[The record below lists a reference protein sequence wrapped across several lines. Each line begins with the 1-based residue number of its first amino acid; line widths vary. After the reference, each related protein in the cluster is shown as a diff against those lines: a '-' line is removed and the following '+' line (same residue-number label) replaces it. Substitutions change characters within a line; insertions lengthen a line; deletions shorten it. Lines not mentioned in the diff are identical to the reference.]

1 MRSMHYIKF
10 NFIELQLYRYR
21 YFCFAKIAG
30 DKIYFNMLS
39 ALLTIKKQQNP
50 NNKINSRICI
60 EFSSH
65 AHDLLIFGIFVFI
78 YITLLQTSF
87 NMHSAHHN
95 SNQFHVSREI
105 YEKLKIIKENH
116 KRMFEFEFE
125 FEHRLIQIFVF
136 FFLVFSLFLI
146 KTISYL
152 NLYLSDTTSHV
163 C

>member
-1 MRSMHYIKF
+1 MRSMHCIFNLILLNCNSIDISASPKLPQIKYISTC
-10 NFIELQLYRYR
+10 LV
-21 YFCFAKIAG
+21 
-30 DKIYFNMLS
+30 
-39 ALLTIKKQQNP
+39 LTIKATKSQQQNKFE
-50 NNKINSRICI
+50 NLYC
-60 EFSSH
+60 EFTLH

-78 YITLLQTSF
+78 YITLLLQTSF

-95 SNQFHVSREI
+95 SNRFHVSREI

-116 KRMFEFEFE
+116 KRMFGFE

-136 FFLVFSLFLI
+136 FSLSFHLFLI

-152 NLYLSDTTSHV
+152 NLYLSDTTSRV